1 MAEADEINPCA
12 KGMPRRAAV
21 LVARLTERSRL
32 PLDYSVASLRIV
44 DFLIDGMRKSGAS
57 RERVR
62 GPLLGLGAY
71 VGEVLVR
78 HAGASWVDFDAGQR
92 ARFSQPAGVLMPDGR
107 LRNPLGKVVDR
118 FDTGGAR
125 HSLQAFHLPLDGR
138 SRREVLAHA
147 RTGGVRAE
155 EVGPVGRAR

>member
-1 MAEADEINPCA
+1 MAEADESNRDA
-12 KGMPRRAAV
+12 AGMPLRAAA
-21 LVARLTERSRL
+21 LVARLAERSRL

-78 HAGASWVDFDAGQR
+78 HAGATWVDLDAEQR
-92 ARFSQPAGVLMPDGR
+92 ARFCQPVGVLMPDGR
-107 LRNPLGKVVDR
+107 VRNPLGRVADR

-125 HSLQAFHLPLDGR
+125 HSLQSFHLPLDGR
-138 SRREVLAHA
+138 PRRAPLAG
-147 RTGGVRAE
+147 RRA
-155 EVGPVGRAR
+155 G